1 MADPITILCLFH
13 GDTSDQ
19 HCGVTID
26 RSQYCRDLKDAI
38 KAKNPN
44 SDPRQFQLWKVNI
57 PIGED
62 DDVPEMEEPSRI
74 SMGKKIS
81 DYFGTESFPDTI
93 SIMVKNLG
101 KYNSFRFNHAYLLTV
116 LSSLKLLHLVS
127 ETRVSFFNY
136 AYLLTVLSSL
146 KLLHLVSETRV
157 SFSNYAYLLTVLLS
171 LKLLLLVSET
181 RISFSNYASFL
192 PTMIL
197 R

>member
-44 SDPRQFQLWKVNI
+44 SLATTDPRDLQLWKVNI

-101 KYNSFRFNHAYLLTV
+101 K
-116 LSSLKLLHLVS
+116 
-127 ETRVSFFNY
+127 
-136 AYLLTVLSSL
+136 
-146 KLLHLVSETRV
+146 
-157 SFSNYAYLLTVLLS
+157 
-171 LKLLLLVSET
+171 
-181 RISFSNYASFL
+181 
-192 PTMIL
+192 
-197 R
+197 